1 MSLETNL
8 FGFNLLQKKSL
19 QLWLAAQGGSTTV
32 TASQI
37 SDSTATG
44 RSVLTAANAA
54 AALSAVG
61 GLSPTGN
68 GSGLTALNATQLTTG
83 TVPVARLSNAT
94 TSARGVVLQAAAQ
107 ANSVAA
113 DVATLVTDFNALL
126 AKLRTSGA
134 LAP

>member
-54 AALSAVG
+54 AALTAVG
-61 GLSPTGN
+61 GLAPN
-68 GSGLTALNATQLTTG
+68 GSGANLTALNATQLTTG
-83 TVPVARLSNAT
+83 TVPVARLANAT

-107 ANSVAA
+107 ANSTATDAA
-113 DVATLVTDFNALL
+113 GIVTDFNALL
-126 AKLRTSGA
+126 AKLRTAGV

>member
-1 MSLETNL
+1 MSIETNL

-19 QLWLAAQGGSTTV
+19 QLWLDGQGGSTTV

-37 SDSTATG
+37 SDSTAVG

-61 GLSPTGN
+61 GLSPTGS
-68 GSGLTALNATQLTTG
+68 GAGLTALNATQLTTG
-83 TVPVARLSNAT
+83 TVPVARLANAT

-107 ANSVAA
+107 ANTAA
-113 DVATLVTDFNALL
+113 SDVAGLVTDFNALL

>member
-1 MSLETNL
+1 MSINENL

-37 SDSTATG
+37 SDSTAVG

-94 TSARGVVLQAAAQ
+94 TSARGVVLQAATQ
-107 ANSVAA
+107 AASTAT
-113 DVATLVTDFNALL
+113 DVAGVVTDLNALI
-126 AKLRTSGA
+126 AKLKTAGQMA
-134 LAP
+134 